1 MNLWRLEWLRLI
13 RTRRWLVLG
22 GVYLFFGFLGPLTA
36 RYMGEILERF
46 GGDIQVTVPDP
57 VPADG
62 MIQFAANAQQI
73 GLLVVVVV
81 AAGALALDAVPEM
94 SVFLRTRV
102 RRMATL
108 LAPRYVVATAAA
120 ATAFLLGTLAAW
132 YETAVLLGSLPVG
145 SVLLG
150 IGYGIVYLAFAV
162 AVVAAA
168 ASRTKGVLAAVVV
181 TLLVLLGLPLLG
193 LVGVLN
199 EWLPSYL
206 LGAQADLVGGAGGGE
221 FLRAAVVSVAVTA
234 GLLAAAVRGAA
245 VREL

>member
-1 MNLWRLEWLRLI
+1 MSLWRLEWLRLL

-46 GGDIQVTVPDP
+46 GGEIQVTVPDP

-62 MIQFAANAQQI
+62 MVQFSANAQQI

-81 AAGALALDAVPEM
+81 AARALALDAVPEM

-102 RRMATL
+102 RRVASL
-108 LAPRYVVATAAA
+108 LAPRYLVATAAA
-120 ATAFLLGTLAAW
+120 AAAFVLGTLAAW
-132 YETAVLLGSLPVG
+132 YETAVLLGGLSAG
-145 SVLLG
+145 AVLMG
-150 IGYGIVYLAFAV
+150 ILYGIVYLAFAI

-168 ASRTKGVLAAVVV
+168 AARTRGVLGAVVI
-181 TLLVLLGLPLLG
+181 TLIALLGLPLPGLLG
-193 LVGVLN
+193 TLE

-206 LGAQADLVGGAGGGE
+206 LGAQVDLVLDGTAGE
-221 FLRAAVVSVAVTA
+221 FLRATVVSLAATG
-234 GLLAAAVRGAA
+234 GLLVLAARWSRR
-245 VREL
+245 REL

>member
-1 MNLWRLEWLRLI
+1 LWRLEWLRLF

-46 GGDIQVTVPDP
+46 GGEIQITVPDP

-62 MIQFAANAQQI
+62 MVQFSANAQQI

-102 RRMATL
+102 RRVASL
-108 LAPRYVVATAAA
+108 LAPRYLVATAAA
-120 ATAFLLGTLAAW
+120 ALAFVVGTLAAW
-132 YETAVLLGSLPVG
+132 YETAVLLGGLSAG
-145 SVLLG
+145 AVLTG
-150 IGYGIVYLAFAV
+150 IVFGIVYLAFAV

-168 ASRTKGVLAAVVV
+168 AARTKGVLGAVVI
-181 TLLVLLGLPLLG
+181 TLIVLLGLPLLG
-193 LVGVLN
+193 LLGTLE

-206 LGAQADLVGGAGGGE
+206 LGAQVDLVLDASAGE
-221 FLRAAVVSVAVTA
+221 FFRATVVSLAATA
-234 GLLAAAVRGAA
+234 GLLVLATRWAS